1 MLTPRQECF
10 HVKGFDAS
18 DGYISRCFEPS
29 TTNSLL
35 IETVQAA
42 GAVVIANTNTPQT
55 MLVAEAHNNVFGQ
68 TRNPIVSH
76 LTCGGSSGGE
86 GSVIAFRGSAL
97 GIGTDVG
104 GSIR

>member
-1 MLTPRQECF
+1 MHLQECF

-29 TTNSLL
+29 TTTSYL
-35 IETVQAA
+35 IETVRAA
-42 GAVVIANTNTPQT
+42 GAVVISKTNTPQT
-55 MLVAEAHNNVFGQ
+55 MLVAEADNNVFGQ
-68 TRNPIVSH
+68 TRNPVVSH

-86 GSVIAFRGSAL
+86 GSVVAYRGSAL